1 MPATGLPLSHKMR
14 QLKKALH
21 KGNHMKK
28 LGLLPAIVTVA
39 LTLPFDA
46 DAKGRSH
53 SSHSH
58 ASSGSHPH
66 GNDSHAAE
74 SHVGGAVRSSI
85 SRNCSDDSPSG
96 SASANGATGTPV
108 GAEDDANQRRIRQE
122 RAAARAKADAENTA
136 ARNAQIA
143 SDEEKRRQLLE
154 QAALR
159 AEEEQKR
166 KDAAA
171 TLKNRELAMLER
183 QQRQAAWEARCQIKP
198 VMSDEEI
205 ATCKEVW
212 STPAR

>member
-1 MPATGLPLSHKMR
+1 
-14 QLKKALH
+14 
-21 KGNHMKK
+21 MKK
-28 LGLLPAIVTVA
+28 LGLVPAILAIAVS
-39 LTLPFDA
+39 LSFDA

-53 SSHSH
+53 SSHTH
-58 ASSGSHPH
+58 ASSGSPSHA
-66 GNDSHAAE
+66 GDSHSGD
-74 SHVGGAVRSSI
+74 SHVGSAVRSSI
-85 SRNCSDDSPSG
+85 SRQRTDNNQQGNATANGTDG
-96 SASANGATGTPV
+96 SSANTE
-108 GAEDDANQRRIRQE
+108 EDPSLRRIREE
-122 RAAARAKADAENTA
+122 RAAARAKAEAENIA

-171 TLKNRELAMLER
+171 VLKNRELAMLER
-183 QQRQAAWEARCQIKP
+183 RQRQAAWEARCQIKP

-212 STPAR
+212 GSAAR

>member
-1 MPATGLPLSHKMR
+1 
-14 QLKKALH
+14 
-21 KGNHMKK
+21 MKK
-28 LGLLPAIVTVA
+28 LGLVPAILAIAVS
-39 LTLPFDA
+39 LSFDA
-46 DAKGRSH
+46 DAKGRVH
-53 SSHSH
+53 SSHTH
-58 ASSGSHPH
+58 ASSGSPSHTS
-66 GNDSHAAE
+66 DSHAGD
-74 SHVGGAVRSSI
+74 SHVGSTVRSSI
-85 SRNCSDDSPSG
+85 SRHRTDDNQAGTATANGTAG
-96 SASANGATGTPV
+96 SSAN
-108 GAEDDANQRRIRQE
+108 AEDDAKLRRIREE
-122 RAAARAKADAENTA
+122 RAAARAKAEAENTA

-171 TLKNRELAMLER
+171 VLKNRELAMLER

-212 STPAR
+212 GSAAR